1 LIVLLYCRKCGAK
14 VAEDARFCSKCGT
27 SVRGTHWEE
36 VTVESDDLIS
46 RVKELISEGNIN
58 RIVVRNE
65 KGDHLLEIPVTAA
78 AIGTLIAPYLAAL
91 GAIAAIA
98 TRATIHIER
107 KDSSV

>member
-1 LIVLLYCRKCGAK
+1 MSYCRKCGVKVMQDAK
-14 VAEDARFCSKCGT
+14 FCSNCG
-27 SVRGTHWEE
+27 SSIRGTHWEE
-36 VTVESDDLIS
+36 VTVASDDLIS
-46 RVKELISEGNIN
+46 RVKELIAEGNVN

-65 KGDHLLEIPVTAA
+65 KGEHLLEIPVTAA

-107 KDSSV
+107 KENAK